1 MTDHLFFRPVDTKP
15 NRHEMI
21 FSVESFLALGIRLRY
36 QKLKKK
42 ITNRLLKFR
51 SKQFVHDDENKEI
64 HVDSVKDIGAECE
77 SGVPSSIPARSC
89 FIHCALIPL
98 EKAMMYHSPAMG

>member
-42 ITNRLLKFR
+42 NYK
-51 SKQFVHDDENKEI
+51 
-64 HVDSVKDIGAECE
+64 
-77 SGVPSSIPARSC
+77 PAAKVS
-89 FIHCALIPL
+89 L
-98 EKAMMYHSPAMG
+98 